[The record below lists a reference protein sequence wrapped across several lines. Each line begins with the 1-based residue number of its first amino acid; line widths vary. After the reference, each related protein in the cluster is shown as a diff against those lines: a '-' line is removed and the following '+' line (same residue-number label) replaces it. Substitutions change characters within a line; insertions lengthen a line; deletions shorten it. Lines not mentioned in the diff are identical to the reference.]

1 MQQGHENKGRVPR
14 EDGDDDII
22 RILRL
27 AQDANPPLGAAERL
41 MARIAREP
49 QLVTSIKVMQRRDN
63 WRLAALPL
71 AASLLLG
78 VYLGAQG
85 RLDFILPAA
94 ITDGLAFSEDFSMD
108 ELGGMGEAEAVA
120 GENLS

>member
-1 MQQGHENKGRVPR
+1 MQKGRENKGRVPR

-27 AQDANPPLGAAERL
+27 AQVANPPLGAAERL

-49 QLVTSIKVMQRRDN
+49 QLVTSVKATQRRYN
-63 WRLAALPL
+63 LRLAALPL

-94 ITDGLAFSEDFSMD
+94 ITDGLAFSEDFPMD

>member
-14 EDGDDDII
+14 EDSDDDII

-71 AASLLLG
+71 AASLALG